1 MLLNSNAVSTNAIVS
16 NTHLPIFV
24 SIASER
30 ERVVEEATNGSKQD
44 VVGKMKLYVAGGFA
58 WSDWLK
64 DSL

>member
-16 NTHLPIFV
+16 NTHLPTFV

-44 VVGKMKLYVAGGFA
+44 VVG
-58 WSDWLK
+58 
-64 DSL
+64 